1 MDTKKLKGYAP
12 TVLRA
17 GLGLLFLLPGIDKLI
32 GMLSGGHMLAGMISS
47 GLTWI
52 VLLAEIIFGVAL
64 LVGWKVKLTVWPLV
78 IIMAVA
84 IFMMVIPNFNLPNF
98 MFHILAIA
106 GLVSLYLSGEGAAA
120 MKI

>member
-32 GMLSGGHMLAGMISS
+32 GMLSGGHMLAGMIGS